1 MITVLTGE
9 NVSELQQHLV
19 RMKKEF
25 AALRGDSGIETVN
38 GETLKKEEVVGLLHG
53 ATLFSSHRFVIL
65 KHSAQNKDVAAE
77 IIQQLSS
84 VSEETHLVV
93 VEPNLDKRTVFFKEL
108 KKQADIVNFP
118 HMNEASAAIWVKE
131 AVTKNGGSIARGDAN
146 FLIQR
151 VGVDQSRLSNEV
163 DKLLL
168 ISSAITRDAIIAVVE
183 EDPRESI
190 FQLLDSALSGDKK
203 QTLHILSQLEAVH
216 VDAHQIMGMVLW
228 QVNIIAV
235 VFSATNIS
243 ESEIAKQMKI
253 SPYVVAKTRRLTRK
267 LHKNKV
273 RNIVSAAVD
282 CDRQLKRTGAH
293 AFTLLEIAIMRIIEA
308 Q

>member
-9 NVSELQQHLV
+9 NVNELQKHLM

-25 AALRGDSGIETVN
+25 VALRGESGVETVS
-38 GETLKKEEVVGLLHG
+38 GETLKKEQIAGLLHG

-65 KHSAQNKDVAAE
+65 KHSAQNKEVAAE
-77 IIQQLSS
+77 MILQLPS
-84 VSEETHLVV
+84 VSAETHLVL
-93 VEPNLDKRTVFFKEL
+93 VEPSLDKRTVFFKEL

-118 HMNEASAAIWVKE
+118 HLNEASAANWVKE
-131 AVTKNGGSIARGDAN
+131 AVTKNGGSISRDDAN

-168 ISSAITRDAIIAVVE
+168 INSVVARDAIIAVVE
-183 EDPRESI
+183 ADPRETI

-203 QTLHILSQLEAVH
+203 QTLHILSQLETVH

-228 QVNIIAV
+228 QVNIIAI
-235 VFSATNIS
+235 VFSAANIS
-243 ESEIAKQMKI
+243 ESEISKQMKI
-253 SPYVVAKTRRLTRK
+253 SPYVVAKTRRLTRN

-273 RNIVSAAVD
+273 RNIVSAAAE
-282 CDRQLKRTGAH
+282 CDTQLKRTGGH
-293 AFTLLEIAIMRIIEA
+293 PFTLLEIAIMRIIEA